1 MIKVKKPYVVWLTG
15 LSGSGKSTIAKSTKD
30 TLGEKL
36 VIRVIDGDEVRNT
49 INKNHM
55 NIQKIQILF

>member
-1 MIKVKKPYVVWLTG
+1 MKKPYIIWLTG
-15 LSGSGKSTIAKSTKD
+15 LSGSGKFTIAKFTKD
-30 TLGEKL
+30 TLGEKW